1 MNYRLIF
8 SMLAVFLFLPIA
20 AIAKSDKP
28 LQYDIEAAGSG
39 VQGTYLVRVW
49 VYSKS
54 GKVSD
59 EDIKKAAVHGVI
71 FRGFNG
77 GQGSPS
83 QRPIATSTTLE
94 EEKAEYF
101 KAFFSSAYLQYANIV
116 SGSYQRMKAAKEYK
130 VGAIVQVNKDNLR
143 RELEQAG
150 IVKGLSNGF

>member
-1 MNYRLIF
+1 MNYRILF
-8 SMLAVFLFLPIA
+8 TMLAALLLLPVA
-20 AIAKSDKP
+20 AIAKNDKP
-28 LQYDIEAAGSG
+28 LQYDIESAGSG

-59 EDIKKAAVHGVI
+59 EEIKKAAVHGVI

-101 KAFFSSAYLQYANIV
+101 KAFFGSAYLQYANIV
-116 SGSYQRMKAAKEYK
+116 SGSYQRVKVAKEYK
-130 VGAIVQVNKDNLR
+130 IGVIVQVSKDNLR

-150 IVKGLSNGF
+150 VVKGLSNGF

>member
-1 MNYRLIF
+1 MNYRLLF
-8 SMLAVFLFLPIA
+8 TMLAVLMLLSVA

-49 VYSKS
+49 IYSKS
-54 GKVSD
+54 GKISD

-101 KAFFSSAYLQYANIV
+101 KTFFGFAYLQYANIV
-116 SGSYQRMKAAKEYK
+116 SGSYQRVKNHKDYK

>member
-1 MNYRLIF
+1 MSYRLLF
-8 SMLAVFLFLPIA
+8 PLLAVLLFLSVPVA
-20 AIAKSDKP
+20 AKGDKP
-28 LQYDIEAAGSG
+28 LQYDVEAAGSG

-54 GKVSD
+54 GKISD

-77 GQGSPS
+77 GQGAPS
-83 QRPIATSTTLE
+83 QRPIATSIALE

-101 KAFFSSAYLQYANIV
+101 KVFFTSAYLQYANVV
-116 SGSYQRMKAAKEYK
+116 SGSYQRVKASKEYK
-130 VGAIVQVNKDNLR
+130 IGAIVQVNKDNLR

-150 IVKGLSNGF
+150 IVKELSNGF

>member
-1 MNYRLIF
+1 MNRLLFAIF
-8 SMLAVFLFLPIA
+8 MAFLFVGGRA
-20 AIAKSDKP
+20 AAKEDKTP
-28 LQYDIEAAGSG
+28 EYDIEAAGSG

-49 VYSKS
+49 IYSKS
-54 GKVSD
+54 SKVSD

-77 GQGSPS
+77 KRGSPS
-83 QRPIATSTTLE
+83 QRPIATTATLE

-101 KAFFSSAYLQYANIV
+101 KAFFGNTYLQFANIV
-116 SGSYQRMKAAKEYK
+116 SGSYQRIKASKKYK
-130 VGAIVQVNKDNLR
+130 VGAIVQINKDNLR

>member
-1 MNYRLIF
+1 MNYKL
-8 SMLAVFLFLPIA
+8 LFTLFA
-20 AIAKSDKP
+20 ALLLMATEVSAKSKEAQ
-28 LQYDIEAAGSG
+28 QYDIEAAGSG

-54 GKVSD
+54 GKVTDD
-59 EDIKKAAVHGVI
+59 EIKRAAVHGVI

-83 QRPIATSTTLE
+83 QRPMASSISLE

-101 KAFFSSAYLQYANIV
+101 EAFFSSAYLQFASIV
-116 SGSYQRMKAAKEYK
+116 SGSYQRVKASKNYK
-130 VGAIVQVNKDNLR
+130 VGAVVQVSKDNLR

-150 IVKGLSNGF
+150 IIKGLSNGF

>member
-1 MNYRLIF
+1 MNHRLLLII
-8 SMLAVFLFLPIA
+8 LAVFIIIPNTVF
-20 AIAKSDKP
+20 AKNDKP
-28 LQYDIEAAGSG
+28 LQYDIESAGSG

-59 EDIKKAAVHGVI
+59 EDIKRAAVHGII

-77 GQGSPS
+77 GNGSPS
-83 QRPIATSTTLE
+83 QRPIAQSTTLE
-94 EEKAEYF
+94 YEKAEYF

-116 SGSYQRMKAAKEYK
+116 SGSYQRVKSAKEYK
-130 VGAIVQVNKDNLR
+130 VGAIVQVSKDNLR

-150 IVKGLSNGF
+150 VVKGLSNGF

>member
-1 MNYRLIF
+1 MNYRLLF
-8 SMLAVFLFLPIA
+8 SILAVLLLVPA
-20 AIAKSDKP
+20 AVIAKNDKP

-71 FRGFNG
+71 FRGFKG
-77 GQGSPS
+77 GEGSPS

-101 KAFFSSAYLQYANIV
+101 EAFFGSAYLQYANIV
-116 SGSYQRMKAAKEYK
+116 SGSLQRVKTTKAYK
-130 VGAIVQVNKDNLR
+130 IGAVVQVDKDSLR